1 MNIIRKK
8 RLESLLKREISM
20 IIMREIKDPRV
31 HFVTVTNVSLTN
43 DYKIAHVYV
52 SIMGDEKE
60 KEKNLQGLK
69 NASGFIRKLI
79 GESIKIR
86 YNPEVIFKIDD
97 SFEKQD
103 KIFKILK
110 EIEDNK
116 NK

>member
-20 IIMREIKDPRV
+20 IIMREIKDPRI

-43 DYKIAHVYV
+43 DYKMAHIYV
-52 SIMGDEKE
+52 SVMGDENE
-60 KEKNLQGLK
+60 KEKNLEGLN

-79 GESIKIR
+79 GESINIR
-86 YNPEVIFKIDD
+86 YNPELKFKIDD
-97 SFEKQD
+97 SFEQQD

-110 EIEDNK
+110 EIEENK
-116 NK
+116 IK